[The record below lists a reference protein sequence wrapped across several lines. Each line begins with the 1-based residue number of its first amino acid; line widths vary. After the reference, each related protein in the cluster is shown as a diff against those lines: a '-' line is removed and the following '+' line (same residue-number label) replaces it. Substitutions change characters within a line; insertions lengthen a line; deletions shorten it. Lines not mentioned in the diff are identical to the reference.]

1 MALSNYTELQAAIA
15 DQLDRTDLTA
25 QIPDFIKL
33 AEAQMNRVVRHWRME
48 DRATALLDTQ
58 YTALPTN
65 FAEPIRMVLTSGN
78 YTTLEIVGNLEI
90 AQLRANASNTLGRP
104 QFYAINDQAIEVFP
118 SPDGD
123 YTIELVYYETLTPLA
138 NTGTNWLLTYYPDA
152 YLYGACLHSAPYLAE
167 DARMQTWG
175 ALYEAAISAINQ
187 DAERAKTGG
196 SGRRIKIR
204 SY

>member
-1 MALSNYTELQAAIA
+1 MALTNYTQLQAAIA
-15 DQLDRTDLTA
+15 DQLNRDDLTA

-65 FAEPIRMVLTSGN
+65 FAEPIRMVLTSGT

-152 YLYGACLHSAPYLAE
+152 YLYGACLHSAPYLQE

>member
-48 DRATALLDTQ
+48 DRVTATMDTQ
-58 YTALPTN
+58 YTALPNN
-65 FAEPIRMVLTSGN
+65 FVEPIRMVLTSGN

-90 AQLRANASNTLGRP
+90 AQLRADASDTKGRP
-104 QFYAINDQAIEVFP
+104 RFYAINDEAIEVFP
-118 SPDGD
+118 TPDGD
-123 YTIELVYYETLTPLA
+123 YTIELVYYEKINPIA
-138 NTGTNWLLTYYPDA
+138 NAQTNWLLTNYPDA
-152 YLYGACLHSAPYLAE
+152 YLYGACLHSAPYLQE

>member
-1 MALSNYTELQAAIA
+1 MALSNYTELQAAVA
-15 DQLDRTDLTA
+15 DQLDRTDLTS

-33 AEAQMNRVVRHWRME
+33 AEAQMNRVVRHWRMQ
-48 DRATALLDTQ
+48 DRVTASVDTQ
-58 YTALPTN
+58 YTALPSN
-65 FAEPIRMVLTSGN
+65 FAEAIRMVVTTGN
-78 YTTLEIVGNLEI
+78 YSVLELVGNMELSR
-90 AQLRANASNTLGRP
+90 LRANVADATGRP

-118 SPDGD
+118 TPDAV
-123 YTIELVYYETLTPLA
+123 YTTELVYYETIDPLA

-152 YLYGACLHSAPYLAE
+152 YLYGACLHSAPYLQE

-187 DAERAKTGG
+187 DAERAQTGG

>member
-1 MALSNYTELQAAIA
+1 MALSNYTELQAAVA
-15 DQLDRTDLTA
+15 DQLDRTDLTG

-33 AEAQMNRVVRHWRME
+33 AEAQMNRVIRHWRMQ
-48 DRATALLDTQ
+48 DRVTASVDTQ
-58 YTALPTN
+58 YTALPSN
-65 FAEPIRMVLTSGN
+65 FAEAIRMVVTTGN
-78 YTTLEIVGNLEI
+78 YSVLELVGNMELSR
-90 AQLRANASNTLGRP
+90 LRANVADAAGRP

-118 SPDGD
+118 TPDAV
-123 YTIELVYYETLTPLA
+123 YTTELVYYETIDPLA

-152 YLYGACLHSAPYLAE
+152 YLYGACLHSAPYLQE

-187 DAERAKTGG
+187 DAERAQTGG

>member
-15 DQLDRTDLTA
+15 DQLNRDDLTT

-33 AEAQMNRVVRHWRME
+33 AEGQMNRVIRHWRME
-48 DRATALLDTQ
+48 DRVTALLDTQ
-58 YTALPTN
+58 YTTLPTN
-65 FAEPIRMVLTSGN
+65 FAEPIRMTITSGN
-78 YTTLEIVGNLEI
+78 YSTMEIVGNLEI
-90 AQLRANASNTLGRP
+90 ARMRAANNDTKGQPR
-104 QFYAINDQAIEVFP
+104 FYAINDQAIEVFP
-118 SPDGD
+118 TPDSD
-123 YTIELVYYETLTPLA
+123 YTIEMVYYETINPLA
-138 NTGTNWLLTYYPDA
+138 SSGSNWLLTYYPDA
-152 YLYGACLHSAPYLAE
+152 YLYGSCLHSAPYLAE

-187 DAERAKTGG
+187 DGERAKTGG

>member
-15 DQLDRTDLTA
+15 DQLNRDDLST

-58 YTALPTN
+58 YTTLPTN

-78 YTTLEIVGNLEI
+78 YSTLEIVGNLEI
-90 AQLRANASNTLGRP
+90 AQLRANAVDTKGRP

-118 SPDGD
+118 TPDGD
-123 YTIELVYYETLTPLA
+123 YTIELVYYETLSPLSSA
-138 NTGTNWLLTYYPDA
+138 GTNWLLTYYPDA
-152 YLYGACLHSAPYLAE
+152 YLYGSCLHSAPYLQE

>member
-1 MALSNYTELQAAIA
+1 MALSNYTELQAAVA
-15 DQLDRTDLTA
+15 DQLDRTDLTS

-33 AEAQMNRVVRHWRME
+33 AEAQMNRVIRHWRMQ
-48 DRATALLDTQ
+48 DRVTASVDTQ
-58 YTALPTN
+58 YTALPSN
-65 FAEPIRMVLTSGN
+65 FAEAIRMVVTTGN
-78 YTTLEIVGNLEI
+78 YSVLELVGNMELSR
-90 AQLRANASNTLGRP
+90 LRENVADATGRP

-118 SPDGD
+118 TPDAV
-123 YTIELVYYETLTPLA
+123 YTTELVYYETIDPLA

-152 YLYGACLHSAPYLAE
+152 YLYGACLHSAPYLQE

-187 DAERAKTGG
+187 DAERAQTGG

>member
-1 MALSNYTELQAAIA
+1 MALSNYTELQAAVA
-15 DQLDRTDLTA
+15 DQLDRTDLTS

-33 AEAQMNRVVRHWRME
+33 AEAQMNRVIRHWRMQ
-48 DRATALLDTQ
+48 DRVTASVDTQ
-58 YTALPTN
+58 YTALPSN
-65 FAEPIRMVLTSGN
+65 FAEAIRMVVTTGN
-78 YTTLEIVGNLEI
+78 YSVLELVGNMELSR
-90 AQLRANASNTLGRP
+90 LRANVADATGRP

-118 SPDGD
+118 TPDAV
-123 YTIELVYYETLTPLA
+123 YTTELVYYETIDPLA

-152 YLYGACLHSAPYLAE
+152 YLYGACLHSAPYLQE

-187 DAERAKTGG
+187 DAERAQTGG

>member
-1 MALSNYTELQAAIA
+1 MALTNYTELQAAIA
-15 DQLDRTDLTA
+15 DQLNRDDLTA

-48 DRATALLDTQ
+48 NRATALLDTQ

-65 FAEPIRMVLTSGN
+65 FAEPIRMVLTSGT

-90 AQLRANASNTLGRP
+90 AQLRADASDTLGRP
-104 QFYAINDQAIEVFP
+104 QFYAINDQGIEVFP
-118 SPDGD
+118 TPDGD
-123 YTIELVYYETLTPLA
+123 YTLELVYYETLTPLA
-138 NTGTNWLLTYYPDA
+138 SADTNWLLTYYPDA
-152 YLYGACLHSAPYLAE
+152 YLYGACLHSAPFLQE